1 MAAKKTATTKKTTA
15 APAKSKAAATRPA
28 TTRKAAAPKAP
39 KTPKTPAKAT
49 APAASAT
56 VEKSNAAKTKPAPKT
71 ATKKPLKLTDA
82 QEKILRQIDSVG
94 ETGYVPAQKTELRS
108 IDKLRELK
116 LVKKGAKDKETGNIP
131 FLTTAAGK
139 KHLAASNSA

>member
-1 MAAKKTATTKKTTA
+1 MAAKKTATKKKTSA
-15 APAKSKAAATRPA
+15 APAKAKAAAARPA
-28 TTRKAAAPKAP
+28 TARKAAAPKAS
-39 KTPKTPAKAT
+39 KTSTKATAAAPSATSTKATPAK
-49 APAASAT
+49 S
-56 VEKSNAAKTKPAPKT
+56 KPASKP

-94 ETGYVPAQKTELRS
+94 DAGYVPAQKTELRS

-116 LVKKGAKDKETGNIP
+116 LVKKGAKDKETGAIP

-139 KHLAASNSA
+139 KHLAASTPA